1 MKKIY
6 LVIFLLVTAVI
17 RLFAQC
23 TGTQLTW
30 VNPCFNG
37 TAGTVS
43 VTPPPWNVCQPGTTP
58 DTQPGCWGVTLP
70 PASPCSVSYVGMCN
84 EPSGNWYEGC
94 GEQLSTPMVAGTTY
108 TFTMDL
114 ATTNSTGGGLTPGPI
129 EIQVW
134 GNMGGNSGC
143 DETFLCWSSGNVTNT
158 TWQVY
163 TCSFTATQNWTNL
176 LFMSHNIGSA
186 YCPYIMLDNLS
197 PVSPVADIAQFT
209 WTNVCIGDSMV
220 FTDKSTSL
228 GTITTWDWDWGDG
241 TAHGNTATPSP
252 HLYSAA
258 GTFNVSLTITST
270 VPCTTKVTHQVIV
283 NPLPTASITPPV
295 SSTCSGSSV
304 SLTANGGTTYSWSP
318 SSGLSSVTISNP
330 TANPTIATTYTVT
343 CTDANGCSNTASCIG
358 SINSAPILNI
368 TASANP
374 VCIGYPEN

>member
-134 GNMGGNSGC
+134 GNMGGN
-143 DETFLCWSSGNVTNT
+143 ER
-158 TWQVY
+158 
-163 TCSFTATQNWTNL
+163 
-176 LFMSHNIGSA
+176 M
-186 YCPYIMLDNLS
+186 
-197 PVSPVADIAQFT
+197 
-209 WTNVCIGDSMV
+209 
-220 FTDKSTSL
+220 
-228 GTITTWDWDWGDG
+228 
-241 TAHGNTATPSP
+241 
-252 HLYSAA
+252 
-258 GTFNVSLTITST
+258 
-270 VPCTTKVTHQVIV
+270 
-283 NPLPTASITPPV
+283 
-295 SSTCSGSSV
+295 
-304 SLTANGGTTYSWSP
+304 
-318 SSGLSSVTISNP
+318 
-330 TANPTIATTYTVT
+330 
-343 CTDANGCSNTASCIG
+343 
-358 SINSAPILNI
+358 
-368 TASANP
+368 
-374 VCIGYPEN
+374 